1 MPAASSDGNRYL
13 FLYPG
18 ESRRRRLCEL
28 ASGSVPQDFF
38 YGYLGLAAAGRS
50 CEIGDTRSAPAG
62 LLARLDLR
70 WEIVRNRFLVF
81 GMSRQRVRALE
92 PAFGRADIALSFTD
106 AFSLSMGY
114 WRPRSASYLA
124 GGFHGLADIHMRAR
138 PWAWPL
144 VQKRIARALRGLD
157 HMFFFGEVDR
167 RKSIEMYDI
176 DAAKT
181 SLFPFGVDT
190 DFWHPSDAIAE
201 EESAFA
207 VGSDPQ
213 RDYATLVAAPTT
225 AKLRILTSL
234 PVKAPTDGRIELVH
248 GNLYGSPIT
257 DLVLRDLYR
266 SAAVVAVP
274 LHDVYQPSG
283 YSVTLQAMAC
293 GRPVVLT
300 RNRGLWDPEVFRS
313 GENCILVPP
322 GDPAAFGAAIE
333 RLMADPALRRRIGEA
348 ARAAAVRHF
357 GLARMD
363 SAIVA
368 LADRLAA
375 EKVASM
381 RGLPRE
387 QTR

>member
-1 MPAASSDGNRYL
+1 MTGLHHL

-18 ESRRRRLCEL
+18 ESRRRRLAEL
-28 ASGSVPQDFF
+28 GTGAVPRDFF
-38 YGYLGLAAAGRS
+38 YGYVALEAAGRS
-50 CEIGDTRSAPAG
+50 CEIGDTRTDPPG
-62 LLARLDLR
+62 RLARLALR
-70 WEIVRNRFLVF
+70 WEQLRNQFLIF
-81 GMSRQRVRALE
+81 GMTRQRVRALDHVF
-92 PAFGRADIALSFTD
+92 ARADIALSFTD

-114 WRPRSASYLA
+114 WRPRSGSFLA
-124 GGFHGLADIHMRAR
+124 GGFHGLADVHMRAR
-138 PWAWPL
+138 IWARPL
-144 VQKRIARALRGLD
+144 IRRLIARALRGLD

-167 RKSIEMYDI
+167 QQSIRMYGLDS
-176 DAAKT
+176 AKT

-190 DFWHPSDAIAE
+190 EFWVPSDAVAE
-201 EESAFA
+201 EPLVFA

-213 RDYATLVAAPTT
+213 RDYATLVDAPTT

-234 PVKAPTDGRIELVH
+234 PVEAPADGRIELVR
-248 GNLYGSPIT
+248 GNLYGSPVT

-300 RNRGLWDPEVFRS
+300 RNRGLWDPEIFRS

-348 ARAAAVRHF
+348 ARADAVRHF
-357 GLARMD
+357 DLARMD
-363 SAIVA
+363 RAIVA

-375 EKVASM
+375 ERVASM
-381 RGLPRE
+381 RGQSRE
-387 QTR
+387 

>member
-1 MPAASSDGNRYL
+1 MDKNSYL

-18 ESRRRRLCEL
+18 ESRRRRLAEL
-28 ASGSVPQDFF
+28 ASGSVPRDFF
-38 YGYLGLAAAGRS
+38 YGYLGLVSAGRR

-62 LLARLDLR
+62 IAAKLDLM
-70 WEIVRNRFLVF
+70 WEVVRNRFLVF
-81 GMSRQRVRALE
+81 GMSRQRVRALG
-92 PAFGRADIALSFTD
+92 PSFARADIALSFTD

-114 WRPRSASYLA
+114 WRSQGGPYLA

-138 PWAWPL
+138 PWARPL
-144 VQKRIARALRGLD
+144 VRRRIARALRGLD

-167 RKSIEMYDI
+167 RQSIGMYGL

-190 DFWHPSDAIAE
+190 DFWIPSGAVAE
-201 EESAFA
+201 EQRVFA

-213 RDYATLVAAPTT
+213 RDYATLVEGPTT
-225 AKLRILTSL
+225 ASLRILTSL
-234 PVKAPTDGRIELVH
+234 PVEVPAGRGVEIVH

-257 DLVLRDLYR
+257 DIVLRDLYR
-266 SAAVVAVP
+266 SAAIVAVP

-300 RNRGLWDPEVFRS
+300 KNRGLWDPEVFRS

-322 GDPAAFGAAIE
+322 GDPLAFGAAIE

-348 ARAAAVRHF
+348 ARADAVRHF

-363 SAIVA
+363 RAIVA
-368 LADRLAA
+368 LADRLSA
-375 EKVASM
+375 ERAESARRQALDGAK
-381 RGLPRE
+381 
-387 QTR
+387 

>member
-1 MPAASSDGNRYL
+1 MTGLRHL

-18 ESRRRRLCEL
+18 ESRRRRLAEL
-28 ASGSVPQDFF
+28 DSGAVPRDFF
-38 YGYLGLAAAGRS
+38 YGYLALEAAGRT
-50 CEIGDTRSAPAG
+50 CEIGDTRTNPRG
-62 LLARLDLR
+62 LLARMELR
-70 WEIVRNRFLVF
+70 WEQLRNRFLVF
-81 GMSRQRVRALE
+81 GMTRQRVRALE
-92 PAFGRADIALSFTD
+92 PVFARADIALSFTD

-114 WRPRSASYLA
+114 WRPRSGSYLA
-124 GGFHGLADIHMRAR
+124 GGFHGLADVHMRAR
-138 PWAWPL
+138 PWARPL
-144 VQKRIARALRGLD
+144 IRRLIGRALHGLD
-157 HMFFFGEVDR
+157 HMFFFGDVDR
-167 RKSIEMYDI
+167 RQAIEMYDL

-181 SLFPFGVDT
+181 SLFLFGVDT
-190 DFWHPSDAIAE
+190 DFWIPPEAITE
-201 EESAFA
+201 EPLVFA

-213 RDYATLVAAPTT
+213 RDYATLVAAPTA
-225 AKLRILTSL
+225 AKMRILTSL
-234 PVKAPTDGRIELVH
+234 PVDVPADGRVELVR

-313 GENCILVPP
+313 GENCLLVPP

-333 RLMADPALRRRIGEA
+333 RLMADSALRRRIGEA
-348 ARAAAVRHF
+348 ARADAVRHF

-363 SAIVA
+363 RAILA

-375 EKVASM
+375 EKAASM
-381 RGLPRE
+381 RGQPRE
-387 QTR
+387 QAK